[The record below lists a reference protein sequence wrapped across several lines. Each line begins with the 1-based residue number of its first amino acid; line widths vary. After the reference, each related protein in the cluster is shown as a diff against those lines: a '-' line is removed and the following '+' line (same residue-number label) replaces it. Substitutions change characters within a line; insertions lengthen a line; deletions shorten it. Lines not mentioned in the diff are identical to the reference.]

1 MRARAR
7 QLGLRVV
14 PGDAEPEGAAE
25 QKRDSHITGL
35 RPPSRIAPVEPPSG
49 NDPEPGATTR
59 DIPLDEL
66 YARYAP
72 YVAAI
77 AMRILGRE
85 GEVHDLVQDVFT
97 TAVRRLRRREQHA
110 EIRSW
115 LAKVTVHRSLHQ
127 LRMRAF
133 WAIFDLAEAPN
144 YERIPDPRADP
155 EEKRMIAEVY
165 RALDRL
171 PNRLRV
177 PWVLRYVEGE
187 SLQDVAKLCGCSLA
201 TAKRRIL
208 AAHTKISSQLD
219 EREPARPPESSRRER
234 RP

>member
-1 MRARAR
+1 MPARAR

-14 PGDAEPEGAAE
+14 PGAEAPDAPVSE
-25 QKRDSHITGL
+25 RHSRITEL
-35 RPPSRIAPVEPPSG
+35 RPPASAPEPPQ
-49 NDPEPGATTR
+49 NDDQEPGAPR

-66 YARYAP
+66 YSRYAP

-85 GEVHDLVQDVFT
+85 GEVHDLVQDVFA

-127 LRMRAF
+127 LRLRAF
-133 WAIFDLAEAPN
+133 WALFDLAEAPN

-165 RALDRL
+165 RALDKL

-187 SLQDVAKLCGCSLA
+187 SLQEVATLCGCSLA

-208 AAHTKISSQLD
+208 AAHTKISSQLED
-219 EREPARPPESSRRER
+219 RDPVLPRPPL
-234 RP
+234 RPEPRS

>member
-1 MRARAR
+1 MRARAQ
-7 QLGLRVV
+7 QLGLRVL
-14 PGDAEPEGAAE
+14 PGDAKPEGAAE

-35 RPPSRIAPVEPPSG
+35 RPPSIAPVERSTG
-49 NDPEPGATTR
+49 NDPESGAPR

-66 YARYAP
+66 YSRYAP

-85 GEVHDLVQDVFT
+85 GEVHDLVQDVFA

-127 LRMRAF
+127 LRLRAF

-165 RALDRL
+165 RALDKL

-234 RP
+234 RS